1 MPPVNRCS
9 AHHRLA
15 RPAPRYS
22 RTVKKRKVQFADEWS
37 GLQVSHKGDYINT
50 DNLSVLEPF
59 LLENDPDPTAPYV
72 SWAGSGGG
80 GA

>member
-9 AHHRLA
+9 AYHRLA

-22 RTVKKRKVQFADEWS
+22 RTATKRKVQFADEWS

-50 DNLSVLEPF
+50 DNLSALETF
-59 LLENDPDPTAPYV
+59 LLENDPDPTVPYV
-72 SWAGSGGG
+72 S
-80 GA
+80 